1 VPSADLNGRTFDDNL
16 ALAAALVDI
25 MLADVRALAEAIVDP
40 QGPYDRLLVQVYGRK
55 QQAMS
60 AIPAFPPDYAQ
71 LEREA
76 YFREAIYAGCQAG
89 SITKNL

>member
-1 VPSADLNGRTFDDNL
+1 
-16 ALAAALVDI
+16 
-25 MLADVRALAEAIVDP
+25 
-40 QGPYDRLLVQVYGRK
+40 
-55 QQAMS
+55 MS

>member
-1 VPSADLNGRTFDDNL
+1 MPSADLNGRTFDDNL

-25 MLADVRALAEAIVDP
+25 MLADVRALAEAIVNP

-71 LEREA
+71 LERRGLLPRGHLCWVPSGLD
-76 YFREAIYAGCQAG
+76 Y
-89 SITKNL
+89 

>member
-1 VPSADLNGRTFDDNL
+1 MWYVYLDD
-16 ALAAALVDI
+16 I
-25 MLADVRALAEAIVDP
+25 TLADVRALAEAIVDP
-40 QGPYDRLLVQVYGRK
+40 RKRRSIRYGRLLVQVYGRK

-76 YFREAIYAGCQAG
+76 YFREAIYAGGARG
-89 SITKNL
+89 PTSNHLRLVLISRRSKL